1 MIATLFAVK
10 ASTQLRRAG
19 NLSQSSNVAI
29 GCCDGGDSQAGNCTR
44 SIVYPTPTTGFSA
57 LAVLFQ
63 HAQGW
68 LVYGLMTYVRRMSS
82 GVVFSRSCD
91 LVRFEDYNTMSRFRT
106 TTRDF
111 DAEGN
116 ETLTSVVFDFPEK
129 PESNQSGV
137 AVENAKEFSDVSDFI
152 LNINNELEDLPLGN
166 YKIATTTEKR
176 VQKVW
181 SNKQKVIIIVNSSA
195 HLLLRKSLFEFE
207 DSSDLLQW
215 LENCTDPWDTVE
227 SHWIRT
233 AGTRLKLPTSFS
245 TMEQLGFGRP
255 RQVAVLIDIVFRY
268 FYQSVGAVWCDE
280 QRKVV
285 VVVYRSAA
293 DLVMELEGGH
303 RNSDI
308 IATAAERSLARLQVL
323 THEQTLARERMLALQ
338 RTLARERALASDRTL
353 AVERTL
359 ALRRTLARAPTQGR
373 TDIVATAVERGQA
386 RMQVL
391 AHEQALARD
400 RMLAQQRML
409 TRERALASNRALSL
423 ERALALRRALALE
436 RALARE
442 STLAQ
447 GWTRPPEQTRTVA
460 RRRYRC
466 NLKTL
471 VYFLIIVFTA
481 LFPPFAIVI
490 IAIGFVIYV
499 WDVYVE
505 S

>member
-1 MIATLFAVK
+1 MHRKAKALCVK
-10 ASTQLRRAG
+10 RAQLRMPKDPGSVLEGPDLVCSRTQSLSARAPLRIIYDFIQIYSEG
-19 NLSQSSNVAI
+19 KRAHEPTESSRALLPADIRNPRGQLERCDWPLCRRRLAGRQLYAFDCLSYSNNRVFGI
-29 GCCDGGDSQAGNCTR
+29 GCPLSARSRLAGVWPDDIR
-44 SIVYPTPTTGFSA
+44 AS
-57 LAVLFQ
+57 
-63 HAQGW
+63 
-68 LVYGLMTYVRRMSS
+68 YVIRR
-82 GVVFSRSCD
+82 R
-91 LVRFEDYNTMSRFRT
+91 LHFEDYNTMSRFRT

-116 ETLTSVVFDFPEK
+116 ETL
-129 PESNQSGV
+129 
-137 AVENAKEFSDVSDFI
+137 
-152 LNINNELEDLPLGN
+152 
-166 YKIATTTEKR
+166 
-176 VQKVW
+176 
-181 SNKQKVIIIVNSSA
+181 
-195 HLLLRKSLFEFE
+195 
-207 DSSDLLQW
+207 
-215 LENCTDPWDTVE
+215 
-227 SHWIRT
+227 
-233 AGTRLKLPTSFS
+233 
-245 TMEQLGFGRP
+245 
-255 RQVAVLIDIVFRY
+255 
-268 FYQSVGAVWCDE
+268 
-280 QRKVV
+280 
-285 VVVYRSAA
+285 
-293 DLVMELEGGH
+293 
-303 RNSDI
+303 DI
-308 IATAAERSLARLQVL
+308 IAPLQSGAWRLQVL

-359 ALRRTLARAPTQGR
+359 ALRQTLAGR
-373 TDIVATAVERGQA
+373 RRKADERGQA

-391 AHEQALARD
+391 AHEQALARE
-400 RMLAQQRML
+400 RMLALQRML

-423 ERALALRRALALE
+423 ERTLALRRALALE

-447 GWTRPPEQTRTVA
+447 GWTQPPEQTRTVA